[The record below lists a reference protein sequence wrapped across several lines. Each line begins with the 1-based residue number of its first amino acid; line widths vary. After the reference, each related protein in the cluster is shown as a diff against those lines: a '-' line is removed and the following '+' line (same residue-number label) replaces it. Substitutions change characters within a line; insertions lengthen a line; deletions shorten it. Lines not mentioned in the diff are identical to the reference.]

1 MTKHYRAVVFDW
13 DGTVM
18 NSTYTITESIRN
30 ACADLNLPVPSVEQA
45 SWVIGLSLES
55 ALYHAV
61 PTLTA
66 DQVPA
71 FIERYRAHF
80 MQFDRDIPL
89 FDGMRQLLD
98 ELKEQGVL
106 LAVATGKSRLGLN
119 RVLDAHGMLDYF
131 HMTRCADE
139 ALGKP
144 NPRMLHDIMF
154 ELSVQEHSVVMVGD
168 TSHDVLMAHNAG
180 VDSIAVTYGAHKL
193 ADLQDAAPTVIVN
206 DVPTLRSHLLAAIP
220 AAVNE

>member
-1 MTKHYRAVVFDW
+1 MANYYKAVVFDW

-18 NSTYTITESIRN
+18 DSTHTITASIRQ
-30 ACADLNLPVPSVEQA
+30 ACVDLDLPVPTVEQA

-71 FIERYRAHF
+71 FIDRYRTHF
-80 MQFDRDIPL
+80 MRFDQEIPL

-98 ELKEQGVL
+98 DLKDQGAF

-119 RVLDAHGMLDYF
+119 RVLEAHDMLEYF
-131 HMTRCADE
+131 HITRCADE
-139 ALGKP
+139 TMSKP
-144 NPRMLHDIMF
+144 HPLMLHD
-154 ELSVQEHSVVMVGD
+154 
-168 TSHDVLMAHNAG
+168 
-180 VDSIAVTYGAHKL
+180 
-193 ADLQDAAPTVIVN
+193 
-206 DVPTLRSHLLAAIP
+206 
-220 AAVNE
+220 